1 MKTIQQLQQVQ
12 PQPQPLP
19 QQPPNLHK
27 ILLQQNLSLLLRLV
41 QFSAIHID
49 KRLRQKLLILRYSF
63 LAWNQTHYITSH
75 SELFYMK
82 VPIYVYLCILRYV
95 KLFALLHLNF

>member
-12 PQPQPLP
+12 PHLLP

-49 KRLRQKLLILRYSF
+49 KRLNQTPLILGYSF
-63 LAWNQTHYITSH
+63 LTWNQTHYITSH

-95 KLFALLHLNF
+95 KLFALILLNF